1 MFSYYVNLGVRAL
14 SRNPLVTGLIVL
26 LIAVGVAGSITTF
39 AALRAVSADPLPSR
53 SAQLF
58 APQIDNRGPHR
69 VTNSGDPDSELTFRD
84 EIALRDHH
92 GGTHQTAIYPIQLSA
107 MPASLEILPSSA
119 QGYAVNADFFAMFA
133 APFQFG
139 AAWSSD
145 ADKSG
150 SNEIV
155 IGREL
160 NDKFF
165 RGLNSVGKE
174 ITLGSRAYRIAG
186 FPASVASANA
196 WIEIDGAKV
205 SNDSLIDWRQST
217 DSQQHTFYA
226 IGAVQA
232 YAPPPQVFLPFQR
245 AIDLKVPNVGG
256 TLCAFDYSGA
266 GWDDLLQSECTW
278 ISFWIELPTAAAA
291 DRFRTF
297 LTSYAEE
304 QHAQGRFAW
313 AANVRLYDLQQW
325 LKYMKAVP
333 PEARISFLVA
343 LGLLLVCTVNT
354 IGLLLARFMRRAP
367 DIGVRRAL
375 GASQRSIYAQYLT
388 EAGIVGL
395 VGGAL
400 GVVLTVFFIRS
411 LHIVFEPKIAR
422 IVHADPLTLGLAV
435 LLAIAVSL
443 IAASYPVW
451 RASRIQPAWQ
461 LKIG

>member
-1 MFSYYVNLGVRAL
+1 MFSYYVDLGVRAL
-14 SRNPLVTGLIVL
+14 ARNPLVTGLIVL

-39 AALRAVSADPLPSR
+39 ATLRAVSADPLPSR
-53 SAQLF
+53 SGQLF
-58 APQIDNRGPHR
+58 SPQIDNRGPHR
-69 VTNSGDPDSELTFRD
+69 VTNSGDPDSELTYRD
-84 EIALRDHH
+84 EIALRDYH
-92 GGTHQTAIYPIQLSA
+92 GGTHQTAIYPIQLA
-107 MPASLEILPSSA
+107 AVPASLEILPSSA

-139 AAWSSD
+139 AAWSRD
-145 ADKSG
+145 ADNTG
-150 SNEIV
+150 GNEIV

-165 RGLNSVGKE
+165 RGLNSVGRE
-174 ITLGSRAYRIAG
+174 ITLGGRAYRIAG
-186 FPASVASANA
+186 VLA
-196 WIEIDGAKV
+196 
-205 SNDSLIDWRQST
+205 DWNPTPR
-217 DSQQHTFYA
+217 FYA

-245 AIDLKVPNVGG
+245 AIDLKIPTVGG

-291 DRFRTF
+291 EQFRTF

-333 PEARISFLVA
+333 PETRISFLVA

-354 IGLLLARFMRRAP
+354 VGLLLARFMRRAP

-388 EAGIVGL
+388 EAGIVGIA
-395 VGGAL
+395 GGAL
-400 GVVLTVFFIRS
+400 GLLLTVFAIRS

-443 IAASYPVW
+443 IAAAYPVW
-451 RASRIQPAWQ
+451 RAARIQPAWQ

>member
-92 GGTHQTAIYPIQLSA
+92 GGTHQTAIYPVQLSA
-107 MPASLEILPSSA
+107 VPASLEILPSSA

-165 RGLNSVGKE
+165 RGLNSVGRE

-186 FPASVASANA
+186 VLA
-196 WIEIDGAKV
+196 
-205 SNDSLIDWRQST
+205 DWNPTPR
-217 DSQQHTFYA
+217 FYA

-291 DRFRTF
+291 EQFHAF

-304 QHAQGRFAW
+304 QRAQGRFAW

>member
-1 MFSYYVNLGVRAL
+1 MFSYYVNLGVRAP

-92 GGTHQTAIYPIQLSA
+92 GGTHQTAIYPVQLSA
-107 MPASLEILPSSA
+107 VPASLEILPSSA

-165 RGLNSVGKE
+165 RGLNSVGRE

-186 FPASVASANA
+186 VLA
-196 WIEIDGAKV
+196 
-205 SNDSLIDWRQST
+205 DWNPTPR
-217 DSQQHTFYA
+217 FYA

-291 DRFRTF
+291 EQFHAF

>member
-1 MFSYYVNLGVRAL
+1 MFSYYLDLAL
-14 SRNPLVTGLIVL
+14 RSLKRNPVLTGLM
-26 LIAVGVAGSITTF
+26 IAAIAFGISACMTTLTVF
-39 AALRAVSADPLPSR
+39 RAMSADPIPAKSH
-53 SAQLF
+53 QLF
-58 APQIDNRGPHR
+58 APQIQNSAATE
-69 VTNSGDPDSELTFRD
+69 TNPGEDGFASQLTYVDAMALMQAHAAKRQSALYLTD
-84 EIALRDHH
+84 LALRP
-92 GGTHQTAIYPIQLSA
+92 TNTAQKSTYEFTRAAFSGFFGMFDVPFQYGSA
-107 MPASLEILPSSA
+107 WSA
-119 QGYAVNADFFAMFA
+119 QEDADHAAVVVL
-133 APFQFG
+133 
-139 AAWSSD
+139 SSD
-145 ADKSG
+145 I
-150 SNEIV
+150 NNRV
-155 IGREL
+155 
-160 NDKFF
+160 F
-165 RGLNSVGKE
+165 RGQNSVGKSINLDKE
-174 ITLGSRAYRIAG
+174 AYRVIG
-186 FPASVASANA
+186 VLKP
-196 WIEIDGAKV
+196 WKPIP
-205 SNDSLIDWRQST
+205 
-217 DSQQHTFYA
+217 HFYDLH
-226 IGAVQA
+226 V
-232 YAPPPQVFLPFQR
+232 LPFGESDALFIPFSH
-245 AIDLKVPNVGG
+245 AIEKHLMMDGSMACPTPPRPDWEGK
-256 TLCAFDYSGA
+256 
-266 GWDDLLQSECTW
+266 LQSECTW

-291 DRFRTF
+291 DQFRTF

-333 PEARISFLVA
+333 PETRISFLVA

>member
-92 GGTHQTAIYPIQLSA
+92 GGTHQTAIYPVQLSA
-107 MPASLEILPSSA
+107 VPASLEILPSSA

-165 RGLNSVGKE
+165 RGLNSVGRE

-186 FPASVASANA
+186 VLA
-196 WIEIDGAKV
+196 
-205 SNDSLIDWRQST
+205 DWNPTPR
-217 DSQQHTFYA
+217 FYA

-291 DRFRTF
+291 EQFHAF

>member
-92 GGTHQTAIYPIQLSA
+92 GGTHQTAIYPVQLSA
-107 MPASLEILPSSA
+107 VPASLEILPSSA

-165 RGLNSVGKE
+165 RGLNSVGRE

-186 FPASVASANA
+186 VLA
-196 WIEIDGAKV
+196 
-205 SNDSLIDWRQST
+205 DWNPTPR
-217 DSQQHTFYA
+217 FYA

-291 DRFRTF
+291 EQFRTF